1 MSFFLAWFCKASPP
15 ANSPVKRVIY
25 ITCRLPFRVTFIV
38 LNNTYIIPT
47 TSKLPW
53 SKDTL
58 IQWFGTHLVTILKI
72 YTTWICR
79 QTTRAERIKTTTWSG
94 FRGSV
99 AGNYDVSIR
108 CTELLARG
116 THPRRHRP
124 SVRLLGQAHCSHCWT
139 MLNCLANTWVK
150 DAQQASNLILSDFFD
165 SGCSLFWLLTSQRMI
180 CRCCVHS
187 VLLEVYSI
195 IVYSVQSKF
204 QSDSCLSLRVGSP
217 TYADPHQL

>member
-1 MSFFLAWFCKASPP
+1 MIWRTPGDNPEDIHHLNMQAD
-15 ANSPVKRVIY
+15 N
-25 ITCRLPFRVTFIV
+25 TCQKNK
-38 LNNTYIIPT
+38 NNH
-47 TSKLPW
+47 
-53 SKDTL
+53 L
-58 IQWFGTHLVTILKI
+58 IRFP
-72 YTTWICR
+72 
-79 QTTRAERIKTTTWSG
+79 
-94 FRGSV
+94 GSV
-99 AGNYDVSIR
+99 AGNYDVSSR
-108 CTELLARG
+108 CTELLEGG
-116 THPRRHRP
+116 THPRRYGPSLRP
-124 SVRLLGQAHCSHCWT
+124 VGQAHCSHCWT

-195 IVYSVQSKF
+195 IVYSFQSRF